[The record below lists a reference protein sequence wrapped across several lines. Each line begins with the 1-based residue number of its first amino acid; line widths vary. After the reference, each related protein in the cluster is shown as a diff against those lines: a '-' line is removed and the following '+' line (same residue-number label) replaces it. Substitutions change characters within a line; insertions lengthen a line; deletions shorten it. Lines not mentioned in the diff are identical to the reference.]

1 MESPSNASKALP
13 ESQFNVTIRR
23 SRPRMTR
30 FERSKIISMRAEQI
44 ANGTVPFVDKLDGDR
59 PIDVA
64 EREFAAG
71 RVPFIIRRFVK
82 NVFLCVPTVS

>member
-1 MESPSNASKALP
+1 MQVLP
-13 ESQFNVTIRR
+13 ESELVHSVRR

-30 FERSKIISMRAEQI
+30 FERSRVISMRAEQI

-59 PIDVA
+59 PIDIA

-71 RVPFIIRRFVK
+71 RIPFIIRRFVRCYCWLRIK
-82 NVFLCVPTVS
+82 VNIVLGPNS